1 MHISS
6 HNNWYLSKSW
16 TWGRILI
23 PCPKQLYNIRSIR
36 PTNCIFQHE
45 GGLRTHRLVK
55 DLIMDTFGKGPWK
68 LLLEISLHISTKE
81 SRLQKYTKEILSI
94 VVLHSKIYFHSLL
107 YWNDLQFLYKISKET
122 HEMSVVTHEMHISC
136 HLHML
141 YLCQIY
147 KGVSRYFSWEFVA
160 RDYKFL

>member
-55 DLIMDTFGKGPWK
+55 DLIMDIFGKGPWK
-68 LLLEISLHISTKE
+68 LLLEISLHSSTKEE
-81 SRLQKYTKEILSI
+81 SRLQNYTKEIWA
-94 VVLHSKIYFHSLL
+94 LL
-107 YWNDLQFLYKISKET
+107 YCTRKFSFIPYSNNLQFVYKISKGT
-122 HEMSVVTHEMHISC
+122 HETSVVTHEMHTSC
-136 HLHML
+136 HLHIL
-141 YLCQIY
+141 YLCEIY

-160 RDYKFL
+160 RDYKIL